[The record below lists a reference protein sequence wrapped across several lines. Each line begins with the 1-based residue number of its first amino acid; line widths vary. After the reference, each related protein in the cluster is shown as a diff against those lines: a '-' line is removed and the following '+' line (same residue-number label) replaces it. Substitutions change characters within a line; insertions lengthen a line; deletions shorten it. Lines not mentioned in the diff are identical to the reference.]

1 MRDRDID
8 DVLNRAT
15 GASPEIDPAL
25 LNRIANSLGASLRPV
40 RPLPSSRVLVAILV
54 AACIGVASAGA
65 AILGLHGIRA
75 MSAVRIAL
83 IFPALLTLIALA
95 AVVCESEMIPGS
107 RHRVAPWVL
116 LVSGCLALT
125 AVFALLFTDYRSE
138 RFVSQGIACLTA
150 GLLLAIPTAVISWW
164 VLHRGFA
171 VNSLAAGVVVG
182 TLAGLAGVSMLELH
196 CPNFEAPHIMVWH
209 TAVLALSGAAGA
221 LLVSVGRRL
230 RRNRAGGPSEPGTG
244 NAVH

>member
-1 MRDRDID
+1 MRDKDID
-8 DVLNRAT
+8 DVLHRAAS
-15 GASPEIDPAL
+15 ASPDVDPAL
-25 LNRIANSLGASLRPV
+25 VDRIANSLGASLRPV
-40 RPLPSSRVLVAILV
+40 RPLPSSGVLVAILV
-54 AACIGVASAGA
+54 AACVAAASAAA
-65 AILGLHGIRA
+65 AILGPHGIRA
-75 MSAVRIAL
+75 MSAARIAL
-83 IFPALLTLIALA
+83 IFPVLLTLISLA

-138 RFVSQGIACLTA
+138 RFVPQGIACLTA

-164 VLHRGFA
+164 VLRRGFA
-171 VNSLAAGVVVG
+171 VNSLAAGVAMG

-196 CPNFEAPHIMVWH
+196 CRNFEAPHVMVWH

-221 LLVSVGRRL
+221 LLVSVSRRL
-230 RRNRAGGPSEPGTG
+230 RRPRVGPASEPGSA
-244 NAVH
+244 NEVH

>member
-1 MRDRDID
+1 MRDNDID
-8 DVLNRAT
+8 DVLHRAA
-15 GASPEIDPAL
+15 GACPDVDPAL
-25 LNRIANSLGASLRPV
+25 VDRIVNSLGASLRPV
-40 RPLPSSRVLVAILV
+40 RPLPSSRVLVAVLM
-54 AACIGVASAGA
+54 AACVAVASAGA
-65 AILGLHGIRA
+65 TVLGLHGIRA

-83 IFPALLTLIALA
+83 IFPVLLTLISLA

-107 RHRVAPWVL
+107 RHRVTPWVL

-150 GLLLAIPTAVISWW
+150 GLLLAIPTAVIGWW
-164 VLHRGFA
+164 VLHLGFA
-171 VNSLAAGVVVG
+171 VDSLTAGVAVG

-221 LLVSVGRRL
+221 LLVWAGRYL
-230 RRNRAGGPSEPGTG
+230 RRK
-244 NAVH
+244 